1 MSGLIQDL
9 RHALRALR
17 KSPGFAAVAVVS
29 LALGIGANAAAFSIV
44 SSMLLRSLPVED
56 PARVVALFGRR
67 EGQPPLPFS
76 YADYQSYRAL
86 GDVFEGLAAHTGTQV
101 SLQGRERAEMVWGEM
116 VTDNYFQVVGARL
129 ATGRGFLP
137 EEGVEGA
144 RPAAVLG
151 HGLWLRRFGGDP
163 AVVGGT
169 LRLNGREFTIVGVAP
184 EGFVGTRLFSFAPE
198 IFVPLGQHERL
209 RPETAGWLDDPA
221 TSWLSVVGRLKPGVT
236 LERAQA
242 AASALATAQAREDS
256 QRQGLGVRLYANR
269 TLINPWILD
278 PAVLQRM
285 AALLLLAMS
294 LVLAIA
300 CANVANLLLTRA
312 AGRRREIA
320 VRLSLGAGRGRL
332 VRLLLTESFVLA
344 ALGAAA
350 GLLFAVWMVDLS
362 RGFRPTLD
370 FATAFVLRVDGHV
383 LAYTAAVSVVT
394 ALVFGLV
401 PALQAARTSL
411 VPALKDE
418 SAASVGTRSRA
429 REVLVTVQI
438 ALALLLLVGAGL
450 FVRSFRNA
458 QAIDPGFDP
467 QGVLLA
473 SVHLGMQGYD
483 DVRQVEFRERVLRD
497 LSALPGVRSASLAFP
512 LPLDA
517 YSRSMGVTLEGGAT
531 VRESERPDVFESM
544 VGPGYFATMR
554 TPILRGRALD
564 ERDRAGAPP
573 VAVVNE
579 AFARR
584 FWPGRDALG
593 RRFSLDG
600 DEGPWVEVVGIARDG
615 KYLTLGESPRPYL
628 FVPLAQ
634 RPSPR
639 LTILV
644 RTEGNP
650 EELLP
655 SVRAALQR
663 LDPALPLYAVRTL
676 RQQMETP
683 LSGAQSGAATVGL
696 FGALALILAAAGI
709 YGVVSYAVA
718 QRTRE
723 IGVRVALG
731 ARKAD
736 VVGMVLRRGAGMA
749 SVGIALGLVGASVLG
764 RSLSGF
770 LYGISGMD
778 WPTYA
783 AIAALLAGVT
793 LLASWIPARRA
804 ARVDPLKA
812 LRAE

>member
-1 MSGLIQDL
+1 
-9 RHALRALR
+9 
-17 KSPGFAAVAVVS
+17 
-29 LALGIGANAAAFSIV
+29 
-44 SSMLLRSLPVED
+44 MLLRSLPVED

-573 VAVVNE
+573 VAVVN
-579 AFARR
+579 
-584 FWPGRDALG
+584 
-593 RRFSLDG
+593 
-600 DEGPWVEVVGIARDG
+600 
-615 KYLTLGESPRPYL
+615 
-628 FVPLAQ
+628 
-634 RPSPR
+634 
-639 LTILV
+639 
-644 RTEGNP
+644 
-650 EELLP
+650 
-655 SVRAALQR
+655 
-663 LDPALPLYAVRTL
+663 
-676 RQQMETP
+676 
-683 LSGAQSGAATVGL
+683 
-696 FGALALILAAAGI
+696 
-709 YGVVSYAVA
+709 
-718 QRTRE
+718 
-723 IGVRVALG
+723 
-731 ARKAD
+731 
-736 VVGMVLRRGAGMA
+736 
-749 SVGIALGLVGASVLG
+749 
-764 RSLSGF
+764 
-770 LYGISGMD
+770 
-778 WPTYA
+778 
-783 AIAALLAGVT
+783 
-793 LLASWIPARRA
+793 
-804 ARVDPLKA
+804 
-812 LRAE
+812 

>member
-221 TSWLSVVGRLKPGVT
+221 TSWLGVVGRLKPGVT

-615 KYLTLGESPRPYL
+615 KYLTLGEPPRPYMFL
-628 FVPLAQ
+628 PLAQ

-804 ARVDPLKA
+804 ARLDPLKA

>member
-1 MSGLIQDL
+1 
-9 RHALRALR
+9 
-17 KSPGFAAVAVVS
+17 
-29 LALGIGANAAAFSIV
+29 
-44 SSMLLRSLPVED
+44 
-56 PARVVALFGRR
+56 
-67 EGQPPLPFS
+67 
-76 YADYQSYRAL
+76 
-86 GDVFEGLAAHTGTQV
+86 
-101 SLQGRERAEMVWGEM
+101 
-116 VTDNYFQVVGARL
+116 
-129 ATGRGFLP
+129 
-137 EEGVEGA
+137 
-144 RPAAVLG
+144 
-151 HGLWLRRFGGDP
+151 
-163 AVVGGT
+163 
-169 LRLNGREFTIVGVAP
+169 
-184 EGFVGTRLFSFAPE
+184 VGTRLFSFAPE

-615 KYLTLGESPRPYL
+615 KYLTLGEPPRPYMFL
-628 FVPLAQ
+628 PLAQ

-644 RTEGNP
+644 RTEADP

>member
-256 QRQGLGVRLYANR
+256 QRQGLGVRFYANR

-497 LSALPGVRSASLAFP
+497 LSALPGVRSAGLAFP

-615 KYLTLGESPRPYL
+615 KYLTLGEPPRPYMFL
-628 FVPLAQ
+628 PLAQ

-804 ARVDPLKA
+804 ARLDPLKA

>member
-1 MSGLIQDL
+1 
-9 RHALRALR
+9 
-17 KSPGFAAVAVVS
+17 
-29 LALGIGANAAAFSIV
+29 
-44 SSMLLRSLPVED
+44 
-56 PARVVALFGRR
+56 
-67 EGQPPLPFS
+67 
-76 YADYQSYRAL
+76 
-86 GDVFEGLAAHTGTQV
+86 
-101 SLQGRERAEMVWGEM
+101 
-116 VTDNYFQVVGARL
+116 
-129 ATGRGFLP
+129 
-137 EEGVEGA
+137 
-144 RPAAVLG
+144 
-151 HGLWLRRFGGDP
+151 
-163 AVVGGT
+163 
-169 LRLNGREFTIVGVAP
+169 
-184 EGFVGTRLFSFAPE
+184 
-198 IFVPLGQHERL
+198 
-209 RPETAGWLDDPA
+209 
-221 TSWLSVVGRLKPGVT
+221 
-236 LERAQA
+236 
-242 AASALATAQAREDS
+242 
-256 QRQGLGVRLYANR
+256 
-269 TLINPWILD
+269 
-278 PAVLQRM
+278 
-285 AALLLLAMS
+285 
-294 LVLAIA
+294 
-300 CANVANLLLTRA
+300 
-312 AGRRREIA
+312 
-320 VRLSLGAGRGRL
+320 
-332 VRLLLTESFVLA
+332 
-344 ALGAAA
+344 
-350 GLLFAVWMVDLS
+350 
-362 RGFRPTLD
+362 
-370 FATAFVLRVDGHV
+370 
-383 LAYTAAVSVVT
+383 VSVVT

-615 KYLTLGESPRPYL
+615 KYLTLGEPPRPYMFL
-628 FVPLAQ
+628 PLAQ

>member
-1 MSGLIQDL
+1 
-9 RHALRALR
+9 
-17 KSPGFAAVAVVS
+17 
-29 LALGIGANAAAFSIV
+29 
-44 SSMLLRSLPVED
+44 MLLRSLPVED

-221 TSWLSVVGRLKPGVT
+221 TSWLGVVGRLKPGVT

-615 KYLTLGESPRPYL
+615 KYLTLGEPPRPYMFL
-628 FVPLAQ
+628 PLAQ